1 MFKQYFEYRDGELY
15 YKAKTSPSSSINVGD
30 KVGGK
35 ANDGYSRVQL
45 FGKKYLV
52 HRVIWEMFNGEI
64 PKGKVI
70 DHINNNSSDN
80 RIENLQ
86 CITQTQ
92 NAQRIRTDKGYQ
104 FDGRNKLRPYMA
116 QRGHNYIHY
125 HLGYFGTACGAYM
138 ANRMFFIG
146 SV

>member
-15 YKAKTSPSSSINVGD
+15 YKDKTSPFSRIVIGD
-30 KVGGK
+30 KAGHIGAGG
-35 ANDGYSRVQL
+35 YFRVQL

-52 HRVIWEMFNGEI
+52 HRIIWEMFNGEI

-70 DHINNNSSDN
+70 DHINNNPSDN

-86 CITQTQ
+86 CITQTK

-104 FDGRNKLRPYMA
+104 FDGRNKFRPYMA

-146 SV
+146 GV